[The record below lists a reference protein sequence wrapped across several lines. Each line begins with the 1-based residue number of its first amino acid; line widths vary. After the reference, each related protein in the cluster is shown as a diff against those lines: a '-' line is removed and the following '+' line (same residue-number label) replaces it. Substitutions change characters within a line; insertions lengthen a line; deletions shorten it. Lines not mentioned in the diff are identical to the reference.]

1 MDNASR
7 YIQARFVTVLG
18 AVKNIILAAL
28 KIVFGIAGHS
38 HALFADGVHSLSDL
52 FIDVMVLVASRF
64 GSKDADS
71 DHPYGHGRIETAVT
85 LLLAFVLAAAGVG
98 IIVDAGFE
106 IYNARTPVQPAFYV
120 IYIAAFSV
128 LLNEILYFYTRRTGE
143 CIQSALLITNAW
155 HHRSDSASS
164 LVVLI
169 GVGCAWLGLKTF
181 DAIGAVIVGL
191 MVIKMAWQ
199 FGWNSIREL
208 VDTGLDDGALEK
220 IQKIIT
226 SVPGVRHVHQLRTRS
241 VGGRIFLD
249 VHIQVDSKISVSE
262 GHYIG
267 QQVHFSVED
276 AMPVVA
282 DVTVHVDPED
292 DEISAPSRYLPS
304 RQELLLLLKQH
315 WAELI
320 APERIERATLHYLAG
335 KISIELVLPQAMFDA
350 SLVEQ
355 LQLAIKN
362 VPAVASV
369 QIFYR

>member
-7 YIQARFVTVLG
+7 YIQARFVTLLG
-18 AVKNIILAAL
+18 AAKNITLAVL
-28 KIVFGIAGHS
+28 KVIFGIAGHS

-52 FIDVMVLVASRF
+52 LIDAMVLVASRF
-64 GSKDADS
+64 GSKAADS

-106 IYNARTPVQPAFYV
+106 IYGTLSPVRPDFYV
-120 IYIAAFSV
+120 IYVAAFSV
-128 LLNEILYFYTRRTGE
+128 LLNEILYFYTRRAGE
-143 CIQSALLITNAW
+143 RIRSTLLITNAW

-169 GVGCAWLGLKTF
+169 GVACAWLGMKTF
-181 DAIGAVIVGL
+181 DAIAAVIVGL
-191 MVIKMAWQ
+191 MIIKMAWQ

-208 VDTGLDDGALEK
+208 VDTGLDDDTLEK
-220 IQKIIT
+220 IQKILT
-226 SVPGVRHVHQLRTRS
+226 SVAGVRQVHQLRTRS

-262 GHYIG
+262 GHHIG
-267 QQVHFSVED
+267 QQVHFNVQEE
-276 AMPVVA
+276 MPMVA
-282 DVTVHVDPED
+282 DVTVHIDPED
-292 DEISAPSRYLPS
+292 DEVSAPSRHLPV
-304 RQELLLLLKQH
+304 REELMVLLKQR
-315 WAELI
+315 WAKLI
-320 APERIERATLHYLAG
+320 APEIIESATLHYLAG
-335 KISIELVLPQAMFDA
+335 KISIELVVPQIMFDP

-355 LQLAIKN
+355 LHQAIKSI
-362 VPAVASV
+362 PAVISV